1 MHEGTH
7 SSWELWDFL
16 LRVGLAERTNRA
28 PVTQSSVIT
37 IAAIVRRLHTGV
49 CVCVCVCVRV
59 FSCASTLQQRGQQ
72 KGLRPWRGLGWA
84 CLEAIPRQTCMI
96 LFALRWASSASDEFD
111 IRKNH
116 KSCEEGP
123 ISGR

>member
-49 CVCVCVCVRV
+49 CVCVCLCACFFVRV
-59 FSCASTLQQRGQQ
+59 HPTTARTAKRSATLA
-72 KGLRPWRGLGWA
+72 RPWLGVSGGNPKTDLHDSF
-84 CLEAIPRQTCMI
+84 CLAVGV
-96 LFALRWASSASDEFD
+96 FGF
-111 IRKNH
+111 
-116 KSCEEGP
+116 
-123 ISGR
+123 GRV

>member
-49 CVCVCVCVRV
+49 CVCVCVFVCVFFRARPPYNSEDSKKVCDLGEALVGRV
-59 FSCASTLQQRGQQ
+59 
-72 KGLRPWRGLGWA
+72 WRQSQDRLA
-84 CLEAIPRQTCMI
+84 
-96 LFALRWASSASDEFD
+96 
-111 IRKNH
+111 
-116 KSCEEGP
+116 
-123 ISGR
+123 